1 MKDSTSKKKIWDGI
15 ELMNRKRIT
24 SAFYILVHHRRN
36 VIMFSSLWYFYN
48 SGKFSNYKLG
58 YIMANESDLVVDVS
72 NEICKQSQGR

>member
-1 MKDSTSKKKIWDGI
+1 MRQDRINEQKKNNI
-15 ELMNRKRIT
+15 
-24 SAFYILVHHRRN
+24 SVFILAHHRRN

-58 YIMANESDLVVDVS
+58 YIMANESDLVVDES